1 MIVLR
6 IDVTKINKKHFF
18 TGKSGTYMD
27 AALREN
33 QEGTDQYG
41 NDGFIVQNPSKEA
54 REAGEKGPIIGN
66 WKRVGGAQKQ
76 KPAESKPAS
85 TKPKPE
91 GAPENDDPNGLPF

>member
-1 MIVLR
+1 MIVLK
-6 IDVTKINKKHFF
+6 IDVTKIDKKYFF

-54 REAGEKGPIIGN
+54 REKGEKGPIIGN
-66 WKRVGGAQKQ
+66 WKRVGGAKQ
-76 KPAESKPAS
+76 KPAESKPAAA
-85 TKPKPE
+85 KPKPD
-91 GAPENDDPNGLPF
+91 ASPANDDQSLPF

>member
-1 MIVLR
+1 MIVLK
-6 IDVTKINKKHFF
+6 IDVTKIDKKHFF

-54 REAGEKGPIIGN
+54 REKGEKGPIIGN

-76 KPAESKPAS
+76 KPTDQKPAAA
-85 TKPKPE
+85 KPKPD
-91 GAPENDDPNGLPF
+91 ASPANDDPSLPF